1 MRGVTDMRT
10 LWKTPWV
17 RLLAAAAA
25 GAVLL
30 ANPAFAQNEE
40 EGGEEDSAEEGDEI
54 DLDDILGTDDGPE
67 AKPDTVA
74 EEKRDVLRGDIDDT
88 AGTTTGALETPDERE
103 RRLRPIKVLQPK
115 EFLKIRRY
123 EVTPH
128 LGFVTNDPF
137 VNRYLLGAE
146 FVYHATEIFGVGIS
160 GTYSPD
166 FGKADYKSV
175 TRQLIDENQVSPD
188 ISKINYFGS
197 VNVQFSPIYG
207 KVAVG
212 ARGIVMFDVFGVFG
226 LGLVH
231 TSDDLEALQ
240 GTDDPL
246 AKATANQLHP
256 TSNFGG
262 GIRATFG
269 PNIAVKLEGRSM
281 VYIETVNSTTLEM
294 KNNFMLLGAVSFFFP
309 GMD

>member
-1 MRGVTDMRT
+1 MRY
-10 LWKTPWV
+10 LWKAPWV

-30 ANPAFAQNEE
+30 ANPAFAQDEE
-40 EGGEEDSAEEGDEI
+40 EGEEVGEEAGDEI

-67 AKPDTVA
+67 EKPDTVA
-74 EEKRDVLRGDIDDT
+74 EEKRAVLRGDVDDT
-88 AGTTTGALETPDERE
+88 AGTTTGPLEMPEERE

-115 EFLKIRRY
+115 EFLKIGRY

-137 VNRYLLGAE
+137 VNRYLVGAE
-146 FVYHATEIFGVGIS
+146 FVYHATEIFGVGLS
-160 GTYSPD
+160 ATYSPD
-166 FGKADYKSV
+166 FGNADYKSV

-197 VNVQFSPIYG
+197 INTQFSPIYG

-246 AKATANQLHP
+246 ALATANQLHP

-309 GMD
+309 GME